1 MGMDQKQK
9 STICVIGGSAAG
21 LASAIFAAR
30 EGANVILIEGNE
42 KLGRKIYATGNGK
55 CNFANIDQ
63 DRSHFHTSSDPA
75 WISEAL
81 NSMENDFILSFFH
94 ELGLPSV
101 VRHGGYFYPANESAA
116 TVVTCLEDEIRRLG
130 VEVILSD
137 RMRTLQQEDG
147 RFIVQTR
154 SGRVFDADAVILAMG
169 GSASPKFGSDG
180 SGYYYAK
187 NFGHTI
193 VEPLPALCPLK
204 LKENGATFSVWAGM
218 RISDASITLI
228 VDEKP
233 VDTEKGEIL
242 FTDYGISGIPVFQ
255 IAGSAAIALEKD
267 QKVSV
272 EIDLAPGTD
281 AEDAMG
287 AFPEWSE
294 YFGERTI
301 QEQLARI
308 FPVKLIEALKTIPD
322 RNKKMASIKSAAFGK
337 AFDTLKHLRFDVFNT
352 LGFDH
357 AQVSSGGISLPEVEP
372 TTMESKLQPGLYF
385 AGELLDVNGDCGGYN
400 LQFAFTSGAIAG
412 KTAAQRCL
420 QGRGE

>member
-75 WISEAL
+75 WISVAL
-81 NSMENDFILSFFH
+81 NSMDNDFILTFFH
-94 ELGLPSV
+94 ELGLP
-101 VRHGGYFYPANESAA
+101 P
-116 TVVTCLEDEIRRLG
+116 VTCLEDEIRRLG

-137 RMRTLQQEDG
+137 RMRTLQQEAG

-204 LKENGATFSVWAGM
+204 LKENGASFSVWAGT
-218 RISDASITLI
+218 RISDAAITLI

-233 VDTEKGEIL
+233 TDTEKGEIL

-255 IAGSAAIALEKD
+255 VAGGAAIALEKG

-287 AFPEWSE
+287 AFPEWCE

-308 FPVKLIEALKTIPD
+308 FPVKLIDALKTIPD
-322 RNKKMASIKSAAFGK
+322 RNKKMASIKPAVFGK
-337 AFDTLKHLRFDVFNT
+337 AVDTLKHLRFDVFNT